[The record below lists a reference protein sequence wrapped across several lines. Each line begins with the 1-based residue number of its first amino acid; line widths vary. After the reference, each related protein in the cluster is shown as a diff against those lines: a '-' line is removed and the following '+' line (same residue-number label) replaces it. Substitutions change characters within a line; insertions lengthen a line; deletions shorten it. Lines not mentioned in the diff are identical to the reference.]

1 MFSLGVLHTAIFC
14 TNSLLFAF
22 CFLDHHSQG
31 RMDGAEDVSVAN
43 FKPDFAGPD
52 NGGVSK

>member
-1 MFSLGVLHTAIFC
+1 MFSLGVLHTAIVP
-14 TNSLLFAF
+14 NSLFV

-31 RMDGAEDVSVAN
+31 RMDREEDVSVAT